1 MSDDRVSIAFITDV
15 NSPRFNRRR
24 FMKTLAFVAGA
35 GVAVAA
41 CGGSDDD
48 GDTAEGG
55 SSPTVATNATEPKT
69 LNFYNWTDYVAPD
82 EDGTPGTI
90 SAFEQETGIKVT
102 YDTYDSND
110 VLLQKME
117 SGGTGFDLI
126 VPTDSYIPRLKE
138 NGLVQPLNLAL
149 IPNLE
154 NVDQRF
160 RDAEYDPGN
169 EFSVPWQWGTTGLGF
184 DPTKITDGE
193 VTDWDAFDFASVK
206 GKATYLNEARDAF
219 GMALIA
225 LGKDPNTTNGDDLDE
240 AEQWLIDKK
249 KNLKSISSNYKTQ
262 LESGEIVLAQA
273 YSGDVF
279 QAQVNNDKLEY
290 AIPSSGAFQWVDVM
304 MIPADAKHPKNAH
317 LFMNYILTPEAG
329 AALTNF
335 TYYGTP
341 NKAAIPLIDKEVI
354 EDPLINP
361 PADVVATLHFQ
372 KDLGEDEFEYSDRWT
387 TVTTS

>member
-1 MSDDRVSIAFITDV
+1 MTDDRVSIAFIADA

-24 FMKTLAFVAGA
+24 FMKTMAFVAGA

-41 CGGSDDD
+41 CGGSDSD
-48 GDTAEGG
+48 
-55 SSPTVATNATEPKT
+55 SSSSGPGATVAPDATEAKT

-82 EDGTPGTI
+82 EDGKPGTI
-90 SAFEQETGIKVT
+90 SAFEKETGIKVT

-126 VPTDSYIPRLKE
+126 VPTDSYIPRLKQ
-138 NGLVQPLNLAL
+138 GDLVQALNLSL
-149 IPNLE
+149 IPNLK

-169 EFSVPWQWGTTGLGF
+169 ELSIPWQWGTTGLGF
-184 DPTKITDGE
+184 DPTQIKDGE
-193 VTDWDAFDFASVK
+193 VTDWDAFDLASVK

-225 LGKDPNTTNGDDLDE
+225 LGYDPNTTDDTQLDE
-240 AEQWLIDKK
+240 ATDWLIAKK

-304 MIPADAKHPKNAH
+304 MIPKDAKHPKNAH
-317 LFMNYILTPEAG
+317 AFMNYILTPEAG

-341 NKAAIPLIDKEVI
+341 NKAALPLIDKEI
-354 EDPLINP
+354 IDDPLINP
-361 PADVVATLHFQ
+361 PADVVEKLYFQ
-372 KDLGEDEFEYSDRWT
+372 KDLGEDEFKYSDRWT
-387 TVTTS
+387 KVTTA